1 MFLSFLIK
9 NINTYKPQKCLQAYY
24 FFEKNLEMYWDTMYP
39 NKIFRA
45 FENISEASKDFP
57 LGK

>member
-1 MFLSFLIK
+1 
-9 NINTYKPQKCLQAYY
+9 
-24 FFEKNLEMYWDTMYP
+24 MYWDTMYP

-45 FENISEASKDFP
+45 FENISVASKDFP